1 MTGIVCSDTGQSAM
15 LVVLD
20 LSAAFDTVEVDTL
33 IRTLQ
38 DHFGVIESALDWFRS
53 YMIDRYFQDEVKGK

>member
-1 MTGIVCSDTGQSAM
+1 MKARNDITMAIDTGQSHM
-15 LVVLD
+15 LVLLD

-38 DHFGVIESALDWFRS
+38 DHFAVTKSALDWVRS
-53 YMIDRYFQDEVKGK
+53 YDRPLFSR